1 MRIPYDLV
9 RDGLAAIN
17 QAQSRMADAQR
28 LVSTGKRIG
37 RAGDDPLGAQQA
49 VGEHATLGATDA
61 YSRSRESAAS
71 RLSAADAVFS
81 SIGDKLSAAIVS
93 AMSAQGT
100 SAAPAARSAA
110 ADAITGLRDSLLADF
125 NTTFNGV
132 AVFAGTAA
140 SASAYSQVGG
150 IWTYQGN
157 ADTMQV
163 EVDRGRLVRTTFDG
177 RAIAQGADASNVF
190 AVLDAL
196 AASVVAGDE
205 TAIRSGIQGL
215 ERALDRTLRAH
226 GRLGADERGVE
237 EAALRLSTIRRATE
251 ARRSGLEDADMA
263 EAITRLSASETS
275 YKAALAAVSTVERQT
290 LLDYLR

>member
-1 MRIPYDLV
+1 MRIPYDLM
-9 RDGLAAIN
+9 RDGLTAIN
-17 QAQSRMADAQR
+17 QAQTRMADAQR
-28 LVSTGKRIG
+28 LVSTGRRIG

-49 VGEHATLGATDA
+49 VGEHAILGATDA

-81 SIGDKLSAAIVS
+81 SIGDKLSSAIVS
-93 AMSAQGT
+93 AMSARGT
-100 SAAPAARSAA
+100 SVTPAARAA
-110 ADAITGLRDSLLADF
+110 VADAIAGLRDSLLSDF

-132 AVFAGTAA
+132 AVFAGTSATQAA
-140 SASAYSQVGG
+140 YAQVGG
-150 IWTYQGN
+150 AWTYQGN
-157 ADTMQV
+157 ADSMQI

-177 RAIAQGADASNVF
+177 RAIAQGADPADVF
-190 AVLDAL
+190 TVLDQL
-196 AASVVAGDE
+196 AAAITAGDD
-205 TAIRSGIQGL
+205 TAIGAGIQGL

-237 EAALRLSTIRRATE
+237 EAALRLSTVRRAAE
-251 ARRSGLEDADMA
+251 ARRSGLEDANMA